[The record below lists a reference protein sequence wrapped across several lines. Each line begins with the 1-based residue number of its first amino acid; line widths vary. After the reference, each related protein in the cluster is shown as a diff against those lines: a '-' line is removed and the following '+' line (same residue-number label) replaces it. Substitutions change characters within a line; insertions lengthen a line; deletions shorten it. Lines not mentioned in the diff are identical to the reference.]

1 MIIGIGIDISEQER
15 IRASITQFGQQ
26 FVEKLFTTQEINYC
40 ERYRDPTE
48 HYAGKFAVKE
58 AFMKAIGTGR
68 RQQVTF
74 KDIEVLNQSSGAPRI
89 ILHGNTKVFTDNL
102 GIMQIHVSVSHSAD
116 IAVAVVILEG
126 MPKLTD
132 FSPVQV

>member
-15 IRASITQFGQQ
+15 IRASIAQFGQQ
-26 FVEKLFTTQEINYC
+26 FVEKLFTTQEIAYC

-74 KDIEVLNQSSGAPRI
+74 KDIEVLNQSSGAPQI
-89 ILHGNTKVFTDNL
+89 VLHGSTQTLTDVL
-102 GIMQIHVSVSHSAD
+102 GVTQIHVSVSHSAN
-116 IAVAVVILEG
+116 IAVAVVILEA
-126 MPKLTD
+126 L
-132 FSPVQV
+132 S